1 MTFDKIFSMRCCV
14 TLVSIIC
21 LLSFVAPSSA
31 QSLKE
36 KMSDAED
43 KFKAEQQAEKLRF
56 EAEDR
61 RRAEFSRAIVNS
73 AYGVK
78 CIFLSSSKS
87 KTLAGREKEQ
97 FEISERGSSKQFL
110 LVFMDGMVYSKE
122 GLDRFDGMTGRAQP
136 DLTIKTVDYWG
147 QGFVYKLNNNSIVE
161 WDTKEPNSKWG
172 GKKFEYSPSSL
183 RLYFEGSMNQG
194 AVVEHKCE
202 LLQNPKQMFMGL
214 N

>member
-1 MTFDKIFSMRCCV
+1 MRYFV

-36 KMSDAED
+36 IMSDAEN
-43 KFKAEQQAEKLRF
+43 KFKAEEQAEKLRF
-56 EAEDR
+56 EAADR
-61 RRAEFSRAIVNS
+61 KRAEFSQAIVNS
-73 AYGVK
+73 AYGIK
-78 CIFLSSSKS
+78 CIFFSSSKS
-87 KTLAGREKEQ
+87 KTLTGREKEQ
-97 FEISERGSSKQFL
+97 FEMFERASGNQFL
-110 LVFMDGMVYSKE
+110 LVFMDGMVYLKE
-122 GLDRFDGMTGRAQP
+122 GLDRFDRMTGRAQP

-147 QGFVYKLNNNSIVE
+147 QGFFYKVNNNSSVE
-161 WDTKEPNSKWG
+161 WNTKQPDFKWG
-172 GKKFEYSPSSL
+172 GKKFEYFPSTL

-202 LLQNPKQMFMGL
+202 LLQNPKSMFMGL